1 MAPRRAAPYSK
12 GGREQGK
19 PSGWYDSYRTQ
30 ILNAKR
36 VQYLLK
42 HRVDGSR
49 DGDTPSSILQK
60 RNQILY
66 RNAFMKMKCV
76 RNMYRKKKCCDELLM
91 RVTRTERDEEG
102 PSLLETGPAGGGLG
116 GGDEGGNMTATA
128 TNLQRHNALLEA
140 KDLIVEKK
148 LKLVRE
154 LGCQF
159 LGARRRSHK
168 IPDIP

>member
-1 MAPRRAAPYSK
+1 
-12 GGREQGK
+12 
-19 PSGWYDSYRTQ
+19 
-30 ILNAKR
+30 
-36 VQYLLK
+36 
-42 HRVDGSR
+42 
-49 DGDTPSSILQK
+49 
-60 RNQILY
+60 
-66 RNAFMKMKCV
+66 MKMKCV

-154 LGCQF
+154 LKALF
-159 LGARRRSHK
+159 LKDIATFRRKAREQHAENERMITEYSTNIASLATELVPVLSQQQEILKLQQKVHDKRLESMKLENMYAHAMK
-168 IPDIP
+168 KKGRLF